1 MNALWTLARKDLLL
15 LARDRMSMFWM
26 LGFPLIFAALFGSI
40 FGGSGPG
47 KSNPLRVAVVAE
59 GLNAAGRA
67 FVARLDASDALE
79 VEELPRAEAVDAV
92 RLGRKIAYLDIRR
105 MPADGFAMFG
115 GDTPEIEVGIDP
127 SRQAE
132 QGFLK
137 GLLME
142 ASFAGLREVF
152 ADPEQGR
159 AQARRMGERV
169 RAAEDLP
176 AAQKLILTTF
186 FGALDSFLGQV
197 DFGAGE
203 GGAAA
208 AIEPRIETVA
218 VARERSG
225 PPNAY
230 SVSFPQSILWAILG
244 AAAGFAITLVRE
256 RSSGTMVRL
265 LSAPISR
272 SAVLAGKA
280 LACFLT
286 ICAVVAV
293 LTAVGWLGFGVQVG
307 SVALLALGTASAG
320 ACFAGIAMLL
330 SALGRTEQAVGGL
343 AWGVLIVLAMLGGG
357 MVPQIAMPA
366 WMLSAGAIS
375 PARWTVQALEGAIWR
390 GFTLGEML
398 LPCAV
403 LLGFGALAFAVGAGR
418 LRRESS

>member
-1 MNALWTLARKDLLL
+1 
-15 LARDRMSMFWM
+15 
-26 LGFPLIFAALFGSI
+26 
-40 FGGSGPG
+40 
-47 KSNPLRVAVVAE
+47 
-59 GLNAAGRA
+59 
-67 FVARLDASDALE
+67 
-79 VEELPRAEAVDAV
+79 
-92 RLGRKIAYLDIRR
+92 
-105 MPADGFAMFG
+105 
-115 GDTPEIEVGIDP
+115 
-127 SRQAE
+127 
-132 QGFLK
+132 
-137 GLLME
+137 
-142 ASFAGLREVF
+142 
-152 ADPEQGR
+152 
-159 AQARRMGERV
+159 MGERV

-186 FGALDSFLGQV
+186 FGALDSFLGQL

-286 ICAVVAV
+286 ICE
-293 LTAVGWLGFGVQVG
+293 VG